1 MSKQEIQLPVEIQEI
16 ANGVSVE
23 KRTEVQNVLNKVF
36 NGVAKMRDQLNSVVV
51 EDENDKVNMKLANT
65 IRLGVRAERL
75 EAEKTFD
82 AKRSE
87 VQLQMSSF
95 KTEDA
100 LWLKAKQTMQILTKE
115 LEENARWK
123 EETSKRIEA
132 EKFENEMQARL
143 NRVQK
148 FNPEITIDDVRNFSN
163 ENFEMFFSGVE
174 KTYNDKIEAEKQ
186 IEIARIEAEKKDL
199 AEREAQRLENERL
212 KVEAAAREK
221 AEHELK
227 AQQQAEADR
236 LAQIELNN
244 QAELSKGDADKVKDL
259 ISDLEVLKNKY
270 SFKSAK
276 SNKMYQDVNVL
287 IDKVINHITK

>member
-1 MSKQEIQLPVEIQEI
+1 
-16 ANGVSVE
+16 
-23 KRTEVQNVLNKVF
+23 
-36 NGVAKMRDQLNSVVV
+36 
-51 EDENDKVNMKLANT
+51 
-65 IRLGVRAERL
+65 
-75 EAEKTFD
+75 
-82 AKRSE
+82 
-87 VQLQMSSF
+87 
-95 KTEDA
+95 
-100 LWLKAKQTMQILTKE
+100 
-115 LEENARWK
+115 
-123 EETSKRIEA
+123 
-132 EKFENEMQARL
+132 
-143 NRVQK
+143 
-148 FNPEITIDDVRNFSN
+148 
-163 ENFEMFFSGVE
+163 
-174 KTYNDKIEAEKQ
+174 
-186 IEIARIEAEKKDL
+186 
-199 AEREAQRLENERL
+199 LENERL